1 MMSRALVIA
10 LLIVLGFA
18 VFLVIVSQLTDA
30 FGQMVVPVA
39 CTNSLPCLR
48 NRVKDLTDYREFVDD
63 QLALAKALNESLSAQ
78 LQACRTP
85 SDLPPRPE
93 PEKP

>member
-1 MMSRALVIA
+1 MRFVVSLALVLVLA
-10 LLIVLGFA
+10 LVVVWLVLWCFTDVWA
-18 VFLVIVSQLTDA
+18 QL
-30 FGQMVVPVA
+30 VVPVA